1 MKKINTY
8 VLMVVLVIALS
19 SCAIFGIGDGSDET
33 SYSEGSISNPITLTV
48 GITYAGKVGGEVGD
62 DSSYY
67 KFIATASSHT
77 ITISNMSADLDWYLY
92 EGAAFIYDTDIAY
105 SVSSNIPETG
115 TASELTIGQTYYL
128 EIYNWDYANSNFSLL
143 IN

>member
-1 MKKINTY
+1 MI
-8 VLMVVLVIALS
+8 I
-19 SCAIFGIGDGSDET
+19 
-33 SYSEGSISNPITLTV
+33 YSEGSISNPITLTV
-48 GITYAGKVGGEVGD
+48 GITYTGKVGGEVGD

-67 KFIATASSHT
+67 KFTATASSHT

-92 EGAAFIYDTDIAY
+92 TSADFIYDTEIAY
-105 SVSSNIPETG
+105 SASFNIPETG

-128 EIYNWDYANSNFSLL
+128 EIYNCDYEDSNFSLL